1 LVTILS
7 SNKCYEDK
15 IVMYEGTNGN
25 ELEVAYL
32 LITVYLQMTN
42 FHLKIKGT
50 IQTLFGLL
58 ASKIT
63 PLLLYFSDHKTHQ
76 DLIKQI

>member
-1 LVTILS
+1 LVTILFA
-7 SNKCYEDK
+7 NKCYEDQ
-15 IVMYEGTNGN
+15 IVIYEGTTGE

-32 LITVYLQMTN
+32 LITVYLQVTS
-42 FHLKIKGT
+42 FYLKIKGT
-50 IQTLFGLL
+50 IQTLFGFL
-58 ASKIT
+58 ASRIT